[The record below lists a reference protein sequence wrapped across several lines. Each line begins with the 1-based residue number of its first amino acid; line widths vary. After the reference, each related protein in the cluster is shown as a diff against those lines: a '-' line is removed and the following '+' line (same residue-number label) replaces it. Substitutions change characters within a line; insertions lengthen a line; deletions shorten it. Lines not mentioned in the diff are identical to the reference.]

1 MKMVIMMASRN
12 VTSDAT
18 WRGRHILRHDSVKG
32 LCVNKYLIHRFFP
45 ATYVILFFL
54 SNGNPSFE
62 DRLLY
67 VPKQRDTR
75 DTPIIALPQIN
86 STTWQKAP
94 FFHSSRLGPM
104 PPNCQCWYVRGVSL
118 VLKSF
123 LIREAGNRNGNLKH
137 WQERGA
143 SGLGGIH
150 SQPSRHEVFA
160 TVIGRNQIYSG
171 RCRTL
176 IENLMCMYSC
186 FI

>member
-1 MKMVIMMASRN
+1 
-12 VTSDAT
+12 
-18 WRGRHILRHDSVKG
+18 
-32 LCVNKYLIHRFFP
+32 
-45 ATYVILFFL
+45 
-54 SNGNPSFE
+54 
-62 DRLLY
+62 
-67 VPKQRDTR
+67 
-75 DTPIIALPQIN
+75 
-86 STTWQKAP
+86 
-94 FFHSSRLGPM
+94 M

-123 LIREAGNRNGNLKH
+123 LIREAGNRNGNLKR